1 MNKLEKNY
9 LNIPIIETERLIL
22 NYPLENDFKI
32 LELFL
37 KSERSKF
44 LGGPYSSFTS
54 WNDYMANIGHWSL
67 YGYGLWS
74 LRIKDNNEYIG
85 RVGIIK
91 PAMFKEPDLAWQ
103 VFEAYEGMGYAYEA
117 AIAVKDYAI
126 NNFKLTSLASH
137 IVEGNKNSILLAEK
151 VGFKLK
157 TEEVIDNK
165 KFIIYFHI

>member
-1 MNKLEKNY
+1 MKKLEKNY

-22 NYPLENDFKI
+22 NYPLANDFKI

-44 LGGPYSSFTS
+44 VGGPYRSFTS

-74 LRIKDNNEYIG
+74 LRTKDNNEYIG

-103 VFEAYEGMGYAYEA
+103 VFENYEGKGYAYEA

-137 IVEGNKNSILLAEK
+137 IVEGNKKSLLLAEK
-151 VGFKLK
+151 IGAKVKK
-157 TEEVIDNK
+157 EEIIDNK

>member
-1 MNKLEKNY
+1 MNKLENNY

-22 NYPLENDFKI
+22 NYPLRTDYNV
-32 LELFL
+32 LEEFL

-44 LGGPYSSFTS
+44 VGGPYRSFTA

-67 YGYGLWS
+67 YGHGLWS
-74 LRIKDNNEYIG
+74 LRVKGTNEYIG

-91 PAMFKEPDLAWQ
+91 PAMFKDPDLAWQ
-103 VFEAYEGMGYAYEA
+103 VFEAYEGKGYAYEA

-126 NNFKLTSLASH
+126 NNFKLSSLASH
-137 IVEGNKNSILLAEK
+137 IVEGNFNSISLAER
-151 VGFKLK
+151 VGYEQKK
-157 TEEVIDNK
+157 EEIIDNK

>member
-9 LNIPIIETERLIL
+9 LNIPIIKTERLIL
-22 NYPLENDFKI
+22 NYPLENDFKV
-32 LELFL
+32 LEVFL

-44 LGGPYSSFTS
+44 VGGPHRSFTS

-74 LRIKDNNEYIG
+74 VRIKDNDEYIG

-91 PAMFKEPDLAWQ
+91 PDMFNEPDLASQ
-103 VFEAYEGMGYAYEA
+103 VFEAYEGKGYAYEA
-117 AIAVKDYAI
+117 AKAVRDYAI
-126 NNFKLTSLASH
+126 KNFNFSSLASH
-137 IVEGNKNSILLAEK
+137 IVEGNKKSILLAEK
-151 VGFKLK
+151 IGSKIK
-157 TEEVIDNK
+157 KEEIIDNK